1 MTLTVAR
8 VQVETHTVLA
18 RINLDRSF
26 TWLSHIHLSRAAS
39 LSSSQSDCGQ
49 LHMPTARSAQ
59 C

>member
-26 TWLSHIHLSRAAS
+26 TS
-39 LSSSQSDCGQ
+39 LAVPHTPESCGQPVFLADCGQ